1 MSFIIFN
8 KNLDNVNGSL
18 YKIAENESDLNN
30 LNIIKSDYKI
40 IEVTTSDFNDIKLK
54 KKFPLKYSNNVIF
67 YETLNI
73 SFLNKEY
80 VDIEKKFIAK
90 IIKPFLDNNSNHVLF
105 DKFNDYYNQLNNL
118 DSNNI
123 EYPLNKSLEQ
133 YFDDLDQ
140 PSLNTLQIP

>member
-8 KNLDNVNGSL
+8 QNLDNVNGSL
-18 YKIAENESDLNN
+18 FKIAENESDLNN

-40 IEVTTSDFNDIKLK
+40 IEVTTSDFNDVKLK
-54 KKFPLKYSNNVIF
+54 KKVPLKYSNNVIF

-80 VDIEKKFIAK
+80 VDIEKKFIAEM
-90 IIKPFLDNNSNHVLF
+90 IKPFLNSNSNHVLF
-105 DKFNDYYNQLNNL
+105 NKFNDYYNQLNNL
-118 DSNNI
+118 NSSNI

-133 YFDDLDQ
+133 YFNDLEQ
-140 PSLNTLQIP
+140 PSFNILQVP